1 MEAEVAVHV
10 GTDAVAVVGPAV
22 LAPQTR
28 LAHSN
33 GNRLEN
39 NTICAYSFVRQN
51 DEQIGHL
58 SITSQQNETKQ
69 IFTTIALSFS
79 VKTK

>member
-1 MEAEVAVHV
+1 LEAITIPVEFEVAVHV

-39 NTICAYSFVRQN
+39 NKICAHLFVRQKN
-51 DEQIGHL
+51 EQIGQL
-58 SITSQQNETKQ
+58 SSGQCPSQAYNTKQ
-69 IFTTIALSFS
+69 N
-79 VKTK
+79 